1 MKKLAYALVV
11 ALVLVTGCG
20 KDEKKNNEKTT
31 NNDIVFNGN
40 LEDYATKLYEGIAEE
55 NLPMM
60 LGNLE
65 LTEEDIEYYI
75 GTKDIKWEKAIASES
90 MVGAIAHSV
99 VIIRMSEDA
108 TDKDYEDAISKI
120 KENANPRKWVCVEA
134 ENVYVERNGN
144 LIVLI
149 MSNDL
154 ADTIK
159 TNFKGLK

>member
-1 MKKLAYALVV
+1 MKKLAYALVI

-20 KDEKKNNEKTT
+20 KEEKKNET
-31 NNDIVFNGN
+31 NNNDTVFSAN
-40 LEDYATKLYEGIAEE
+40 LEDYAAKLYEGVAEE

-90 MVGAIAHSV
+90 MVGAIPHSV

-108 TDKDYEDAISKI
+108 TEKDYEDAMTKI

-134 ENVYVERNGN
+134 ENVYVNSGQAVYPQQSLFSE
-144 LIVLI
+144 LIWY
-149 MSNDL
+149 
-154 ADTIK
+154 
-159 TNFKGLK
+159 LKFT

>member
-1 MKKLAYALVV
+1 
-11 ALVLVTGCG
+11 
-20 KDEKKNNEKTT
+20 
-31 NNDIVFNGN
+31 
-40 LEDYATKLYEGIAEE
+40 
-55 NLPMM
+55 M

-159 TNFKGLK
+159 TNLLLIFYSLLLYYI

>member
-1 MKKLAYALVV
+1 
-11 ALVLVTGCG
+11 
-20 KDEKKNNEKTT
+20 
-31 NNDIVFNGN
+31 
-40 LEDYATKLYEGIAEE
+40 
-55 NLPMM
+55 MM

-90 MVGAIAHSV
+90 MVGAIPHSV

-108 TDKDYEDAISKI
+108 TEKDYEDAMTKI

-144 LIVLI
+144 LIALI

>member
-31 NNDIVFNGN
+31 NTDIVFNGN

-75 GTKDIKWEKAIASES
+75 GTKDIKWEKA
-90 MVGAIAHSV
+90 
-99 VIIRMSEDA
+99 
-108 TDKDYEDAISKI
+108 
-120 KENANPRKWVCVEA
+120 
-134 ENVYVERNGN
+134 
-144 LIVLI
+144 
-149 MSNDL
+149 
-154 ADTIK
+154 
-159 TNFKGLK
+159 

>member
-1 MKKLAYALVV
+1 MKKLAYALVI

-20 KDEKKNNEKTT
+20 KEEKKNET
-31 NNDIVFNGN
+31 NNNDTVFSAN
-40 LEDYATKLYEGIAEE
+40 LEDYAAKLYEGVAEE

-90 MVGAIAHSV
+90 MVGAIPHSV

-108 TDKDYEDAISKI
+108 TEKDYEDAMTKI

-144 LIVLI
+144 LIALI

>member
-1 MKKLAYALVV
+1 MKKLAYALVI

-20 KDEKKNNEKTT
+20 KEEKKNET
-31 NNDIVFNGN
+31 NNNDTVFSAN
-40 LEDYATKLYEGIAEE
+40 LEDYAAKLYEGVAEE

-90 MVGAIAHSV
+90 MVGAVPHSV

-108 TDKDYEDAISKI
+108 TEKDYEDAMTKI

-134 ENVYVERNGN
+134 SNVYVERNGN
-144 LIVLI
+144 LIALI
-149 MSNDL
+149 MSNEL

>member
-20 KDEKKNNEKTT
+20 KEEPKTDNNKE
-31 NNDIVFNGN
+31 NNIVFNGN
-40 LEDYATKLYEGIAEE
+40 LEDYATKLYEGVAEE

-90 MVGAIAHSV
+90 MVGAVPHSV

-108 TDKDYEDAISKI
+108 TEKDYEDAISKI
-120 KENANPRKWVCVEA
+120 ETNANPRKWICVEA

-144 LIVLI
+144 LIALI
-149 MSNDL
+149 MTNDL

-159 TNFKGLK
+159 TNFKNLK

>member
-20 KDEKKNNEKTT
+20 KEEKKNET
-31 NNDIVFNGN
+31 NNNDTVFSAN
-40 LEDYATKLYEGIAEE
+40 LEDYAAKLYEGVAEK

-90 MVGAIAHSV
+90 MVGAIPHSV

-108 TDKDYEDAISKI
+108 TEKDYEDAMTKI

-144 LIVLI
+144 LIALI